1 MIYFEDKVHVF
12 YFLKKLSK
20 WLYLLEKWVNG
31 SFFFFF
37 FFRGLCFF
45 SVCFICFFLLYFL
58 GHFCKRSGIISVIF
72 VEELAQT
79 LVSLNASMSIS
90 NIFSTTP

>member
-20 WLYLLEKWVNG
+20 WLSLLEKWVSG

-37 FFRGLCFF
+37 FFVAYVF
-45 SVCFICFFLLYFL
+45 SVSALLFV
-58 GHFCKRSGIISVIF
+58 FSSRIF
-72 VEELAQT
+72 
-79 LVSLNASMSIS
+79 
-90 NIFSTTP
+90 